1 MFAKKIFVNEIYNFM
16 LTETIVETFGYFAL
30 KSDFKEAVLAK
41 IENDKNASDKLEV
54 LSLIDCLKY
63 VILLCV

>member
-1 MFAKKIFVNEIYNFM
+1 M
-16 LTETIVETFGYFAL
+16 LTEKIVETFGYFAL
-30 KSDFKEAVLAK
+30 KSDFKEAILAK

>member
-1 MFAKKIFVNEIYNFM
+1 LFAKKIFVNEIYNFM
-16 LTETIVETFGYFAL
+16 LTEKIVETFGYFAL
-30 KSDFKEAVLAK
+30 KSDFKEAILTK
-41 IENDKNASDKLEV
+41 IDKLEV